1 LLQEIPVGL
10 QLLSVGQRLVAGF
23 LLVVLAMV
31 ALTGLGVSR
40 VADVNNGLSVI
51 NEQNSVKQR
60 YAIN

>member
-1 LLQEIPVGL
+1 MGL